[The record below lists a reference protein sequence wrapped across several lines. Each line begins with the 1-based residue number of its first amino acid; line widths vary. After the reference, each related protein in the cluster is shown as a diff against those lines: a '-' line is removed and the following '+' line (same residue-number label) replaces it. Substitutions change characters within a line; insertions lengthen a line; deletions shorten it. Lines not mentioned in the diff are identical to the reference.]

1 MNVLILTKAFPDR
14 IDDWAG
20 IFVKEQADAIAK
32 GHSVTVVKC
41 KIDYD
46 KFKPFSKA
54 AVITSP
60 DYPYPCKTIVAS
72 RSFPVYNQLN
82 FIISAYYALSKI
94 VEQNKPDIIH
104 CHYAYP
110 SGIIAWLIKR
120 KTGIPFIITEHTKI
134 KTTFRS
140 IFHRM
145 LSKIALRKSCKV
157 IAVSTALEKEL
168 IHEKIVNTVV
178 IPNLI
183 DTDKISLRKK
193 QNNCFVI
200 GFLGSMSTNNKGLDL
215 LLSACTCLPFEFR
228 LKIGGTGILEE
239 YYKTLCGQMKLTE
252 KTIFVGGVNP
262 KDRNK
267 FFSDIDLFV
276 LPSRYET
283 FGLVLIE
290 ALSAGIP
297 VVSTRCGGPED
308 IINEEAGLLTD
319 INNSGQIAEAIQ
331 KIYSNFRLYDAV
343 RLRNYCIEKFGQ
355 ESFLKHIINLYQSCL

>member
-1 MNVLILTKAFPDR
+1 MNILILTKAFPDR
-14 IDDWAG
+14 TDDWAG
-20 IFVKEQADAIAK
+20 IFVKEQADAIAT

-46 KFKPFSKA
+46 KFRPFSKA
-54 AVITSP
+54 EVITSP
-60 DYPYPCKTIVAS
+60 DYPYPCKTIIVS

-94 VEQNKPDIIH
+94 VKQNKPDIIH

-168 IHEKIVNTVV
+168 IQEKIVNTVV
-178 IPNLI
+178 IPNMI
-183 DTDKISLRKK
+183 DTDKISPGKK

-215 LLSACTCLPFEFR
+215 LLSACICLPFEFR
-228 LKIGGTGILEE
+228 LKIGGTGIFEE
-239 YYKTLCGQMKLTE
+239 YYKALCGQMKLTE

-283 FGLVLIE
+283 FGMVLIE
-290 ALSAGIP
+290 ALAAGIP

-308 IINEEAGLLTD
+308 IINEEVGLLTD
-319 INNSGQIAEAIQ
+319 INNSGQITEAIQ
-331 KIYSNFRLYDAV
+331 KIYSNYKLYDAIK
-343 RLRNYCIEKFGQ
+343 LRNYCIEKFGQ
-355 ESFLKHIINLYQSCL
+355 GSFLKHIINLYQSCL